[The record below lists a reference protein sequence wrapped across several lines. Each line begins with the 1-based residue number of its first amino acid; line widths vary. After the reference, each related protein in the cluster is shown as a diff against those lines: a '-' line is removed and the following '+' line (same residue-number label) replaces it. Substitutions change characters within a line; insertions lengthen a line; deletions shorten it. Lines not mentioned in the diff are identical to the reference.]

1 MMTIQNEDIGLK
13 NLSAEASILGTLL
26 TKPDALDL
34 VATAINPND
43 FSSPRNASIYYAIC
57 TAAIENKNGLAAIV
71 EQLRSSNMLS
81 NVSETYLKN
90 LTAEAGD
97 NNLLKENVNILLEL
111 SRKRE
116 KVKAANSIATS
127 VINGNDD
134 TFAFEKLLEVSTKE
148 LNDGFIDLESVM
160 VSVINN
166 TYHKTIPTILRRK
179 DGECLLYAG
188 KLNWLSAPPE
198 ALKSFTAL
206 LASIQLLQEGKGVV
220 YVDYEDDAI
229 TICERLYKVAVGQGL
244 ENPEE
249 LILNWVSGPIDKD
262 GVRDRSKALFFY
274 FASGKAFDIKLTRMI
289 SKAIKNNNVELVVID
304 GAATAISLADLNEN
318 DNGDV
323 NKWLN
328 SVSYPFTSQGVA
340 VIVIDHV
347 TKNNISASS
356 FSSRAPR
363 GAGSKLAAVSG
374 TSLSFE
380 VKEAASVYSEGKI
393 EITVTKDRPGRIRVS
408 KKSGKRIGAILISK
422 PILDGKEGLVL
433 ELLPAEEH
441 AAIQAEKRFDL
452 IAAEKVSE
460 IVYDSGPISKTEVKE
475 ILQERAQARNSSG
488 FRSQTVT
495 DAYKFLTDNG
505 YIKIEKAADGK
516 TELLNSLVT
525 YKAEYGDTH
534 ADDSPSQVF

>member
-1 MMTIQNEDIGLK
+1 MTTTTNEDVGLK
-13 NLSAEASILGTLL
+13 NLSAEAAILGTLL
-26 TKPDALDL
+26 TDPTALDL
-34 VATAINPND
+34 VATLINPND
-43 FSSPRNASIYYAIC
+43 FSSNRNGSIYYAIC
-57 TAAIENKNGLAAIV
+57 TASIENKTGLASIV
-71 EQLRSSNMLS
+71 EQLRSSNMLN
-81 NVSETYLKN
+81 NVSEVYLKN
-90 LTAEAGD
+90 LTAEASD
-97 NNLLKENVNILLEL
+97 TKTLKDNVNILLEL

-116 KVKAANSIATS
+116 KIKAAEQIAVS
-127 VINGNDD
+127 VLNGSDD
-134 TFAFEKLLEVSTKE
+134 TFAFEKLLEVSSKDV
-148 LNDGFIDLESVM
+148 NDGFFDLESVM
-160 VSVINN
+160 VSVINGN
-166 TYHKTIPTILRRK
+166 YAKVVPTILRRK

-206 LASIQLLQEGKGVV
+206 LASVQLLSDGKGVV

-229 TICERLYKVAVGQGL
+229 TICERLYKVAVGQEI

-249 LILNWVSGPIDKD
+249 KILDWVSGPVGEDGNRDK
-262 GVRDRSKALFFY
+262 SKALFY
-274 FASGKAFDIKLTRMI
+274 YISTGRAFDIKLTRMI
-289 SKAIKNNNVELVVID
+289 SKTIKNNNVQMVVLD

-328 SVSYPFTSQGVA
+328 AVSYPITSQGAA

-347 TKNNISASS
+347 TKNNISTSS
-356 FSSRAPR
+356 FSTRAPR

-380 VKEAASVYSEGKI
+380 VKEPASVYSEGRI

-408 KKSGKRIGAILISK
+408 KKSGKRVAAILISK
-422 PILDGKEGLVL
+422 PINDSREGLGL

-460 IVYDSGPISKTEVKE
+460 IVHESGPISKSNVKE
-475 ILQERAQARNSSG
+475 ILKERAEARNSSG
-488 FRSQTVT
+488 FRSQTIT
-495 DAYKFLTDNG
+495 DAFKFLVDNG
-505 YIKIEKAADGK
+505 YVKLEKANDGK
-516 TELLNSLVT
+516 TEMLTSLVT
-525 YKAEYGDTH
+525 YLSDYGDTH
-534 ADDSPSQVF
+534 ADDAPSKVF